1 MLWLTVFKRFVFRL
15 RYNVFNEKAF
25 RVLQLTGIKRFAFRL
40 NDFFNWTM
48 TYRMDSDLPSPA
60 GRILHLNKELVH
72 VDHKHMIGWNHLEG
86 IQSITSDGKNIS
98 TRKTKKLAVRW
109 STKLDIKNVIAE
121 FN

>member
-1 MLWLTVFKRFVFRL
+1 MK
-15 RYNVFNEKAF
+15 KPIKM
-25 RVLQLTGIKRFAFRL
+25 LQLTGIKRFAFRL

-98 TRKTKKLAVRW
+98 TLKTKKLAVRW